1 MSLVP
6 EASWFVCYTITLVS
20 PLCPPHRRS
29 LIGVFLKIVF
39 KNSSV
44 NTFSIFLKYV
54 FEVFS
59 LHLLFLSFHSLCI
72 LEDDHEDPSTS
83 PLSSLSIWKYISH
96 QRWTSGDI
104 LKIFSFTLHMC
115 EQNSPDTSFIFGS
128 IPFPR
133 QHPSLHIQNYT
144 SHQLYYYFI
153 LCFSSFLSS
162 TSFKFRCL
170 CVWLSR
176 IINKRKKKLMLS
188 SSCSVSY
195 ERELNIYLN

>member
-1 MSLVP
+1 M
-6 EASWFVCYTITLVS
+6 
-20 PLCPPHRRS
+20 
-29 LIGVFLKIVF
+29 KIVF

-59 LHLLFLSFHSLCI
+59 LHLLFLSCHSLCI

-176 IINKRKKKLMLS
+176 IINKGKKINDVKFLMFGFIRKKIKYLFNLKNKLN
-188 SSCSVSY
+188 
-195 ERELNIYLN
+195 EFKEHIKIIYYF